1 MGDYFGLPYDYHSV
15 MHYSSSAFSN
25 CGWGC
30 ITIQTL
36 DEKMQSVSI
45 TYSLKYNLLFQLN
58 SL

>member
-36 DEKMQSVSI
+36 DENMQSVSN
-45 TYSLKYNLLFQLN
+45 TSLKFNLL
-58 SL
+58 